1 MYPSAPSETRL
12 TIIKYHILLDYPYRN
27 ILGKN
32 HMHFPILKLSWLQCN
47 SVLKR
52 LMGWAKRGSLCI
64 AQSIILQIRIWNQ
77 NWYIVKAIWK
87 SKSLEIKLK
96 MQPSKYTH
104 TSDHEQITMPCYH
117 CVRKCYINKMCIKGI
132 ETRA

>member
-1 MYPSAPSETRL
+1 MYPSALSKTRL
-12 TIIKYHILLDYPYRN
+12 TIIKYHILLDYPYGS

-47 SVLKR
+47 SGLKR

-96 MQPSKYTH
+96 MQLSKYTH
-104 TSDHEQITMPCYH
+104 TSDHEQITMPYYH
-117 CVRKCYINKMCIKGI
+117 CVRKCYIKFSINHIYIKK
-132 ETRA
+132 A